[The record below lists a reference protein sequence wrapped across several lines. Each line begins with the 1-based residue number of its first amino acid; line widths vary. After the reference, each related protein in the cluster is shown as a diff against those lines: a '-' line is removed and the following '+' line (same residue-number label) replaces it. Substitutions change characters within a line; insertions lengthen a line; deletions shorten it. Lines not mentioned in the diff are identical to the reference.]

1 MNQATHGSQPK
12 NKSGIAKADATEAV
26 NDATETVKER
36 LEQARD
42 MLEDAR
48 DKAVEAFRE
57 RPYLAPF
64 TAGAVGFGL
73 GILCGSR
80 LARFVVVTAI
90 GAVVSDVVGGEVK
103 RLAGDFMK
111 DMQHRLSEGEGD
123 AKETPA
129 TE

>member
-1 MNQATHGSQPK
+1 MNQAQGTTPEK
-12 NKSGIAKADATEAV
+12 KKTTIAK
-26 NDATETVKER
+26 TETSEAMSEVTENVKER

-42 MLEDAR
+42 ALEGAR
-48 DKAVEAFRE
+48 DRAVELFQE
-57 RPYLAPF
+57 RPYLAPV

-80 LARFVVVTAI
+80 LARFVVVTAV

-111 DMQHRLSEGEGD
+111 DMQARLAEGEREE
-123 AKETPA
+123 KEA
-129 TE
+129 AAE